1 MNSFRQLIF
10 PGIVVL
16 ATFLIY
22 VFPYYALY
30 ALISEGRVFHWSA
43 LVVTVVFAAMII
55 YYFRSHSTWWPLK
68 FFVYQGMGVGFMA
81 FWVACFA
88 LIVRAMIPGE
98 GVVIGLVSL
107 AVLVLL
113 SVIATV
119 KGRAIKMKT
128 LAIKTDKVSTP
139 TKLVFISDVHLGSK
153 PRSHLEKIRAKLDGL
168 DFDLL
173 LIGGDLIDS
182 SSYDMEDLT
191 PLKGLSQPVLFVSGN
206 HEYYVKDHGRLL
218 SGLSN
223 YEVVF
228 LDNEASV
235 FRDLHIVG
243 ISDNQSLVAKKAAA
257 ADLIHP
263 ERFNLFMVHQPSL
276 WDHVHDS
283 ADLMLSGHT
292 HNGQMFPFNW
302 LVRLQFKQVYGLYEQ
317 LGSKLYVS
325 SGAGCWGPRMRL
337 GTQNEI
343 VHITISA
350 APTNS
355 AAVQP

>member
-1 MNSFRQLIF
+1 MTSFRQLIF

-16 ATFLIY
+16 ATYLIY
-22 VFPYYALY
+22 VFPYYVLY
-30 ALISEGRVFHWSA
+30 ALMFEGGVFHWSA
-43 LVVTVVFAAMII
+43 LVVTVGFAAVVI
-55 YYFRSHSTWWPLK
+55 YYFRSHSTWWPIK
-68 FFVYQGMGVGFMA
+68 VFVYQGMGIGFIA

-88 LIVRAMIPGE
+88 LIVRAVIPE
-98 GVVIGLVSL
+98 QGVVIGVVSL
-107 AVLVLL
+107 ILLALL
-113 SVIATV
+113 SMVAMI
-119 KGRAIKMKT
+119 KGRVIKMKS
-128 LAIKTDKVSTP
+128 LDIKTPKVSAP

-153 PRSHLEKIRAKLDGL
+153 PRSHLEKIRSKIDAL

-182 SSYDMEDLT
+182 SSYDMADLT

-206 HEYYVKDHGRLL
+206 HEYYVKDHGILL
-218 SGLSN
+218 SGLSD

-243 ISDNQSLVAKKAAA
+243 ISDNQSLETKKAAA

-276 WDHVHDS
+276 WNHVHDS
-283 ADLMLSGHT
+283 VDLMLSGHT

-317 LGSKLYVS
+317 LGSRLYVS
-325 SGAGCWGPRMRL
+325 SGAGCWGPRMRI

-350 APTNS
+350 G
-355 AAVQP
+355 

>member
-1 MNSFRQLIF
+1 MFSFRQLIF

-16 ATFLIY
+16 VTYLIY
-22 VFPYYALY
+22 VFPYYVLY
-30 ALISEGRVFHWSA
+30 ALIFEGDVFQISS
-43 LVVTVVFAAMII
+43 LVVTVGFAAAVI
-55 YYFRSHSTWWPLK
+55 YYFRSHSTWWPIK
-68 FFVYQGMGVGFMA
+68 FFVYQGMGIGFIA

-88 LIVRAMIPGE
+88 LIVRALIPE
-98 GVVIGLVSL
+98 QGVVIGLVNF

-113 SVIATV
+113 SLIATV
-119 KGRAIKMKT
+119 KGRVIKMKT
-128 LAIKTDKVSTP
+128 LDIKTHKVSAQ

-153 PRSHLEKIRAKLDGL
+153 PRSHLEKIRAKLDCL

-206 HEYYVKDHGRLL
+206 HEYYVKDHGTLL
-218 SGLSN
+218 SGLSD

-243 ISDNQSLVAKKAAA
+243 ISDNQSLETKKSVA

-276 WDHVHDS
+276 WNHVHDS

-350 APTNS
+350 P
-355 AAVQP
+355 